1 MKVVECGSLKMAI
14 DRRPDS
20 VKSQRLINVLL
31 EAKRE
36 DANISV
42 RDLEMLAQGFKKA
55 QRG

>member
-1 MKVVECGSLKMAI
+1 MKIVERGVLKMAI
-14 DRRPDS
+14 DRRPDA

-36 DANISV
+36 DANTSV